1 MAATQATDS
10 HQTVDPQLVAPDDD
24 RVREHTDPEVLAR
37 LDQAMVDR
45 IRELAQDPASPAGRM
60 AISQRID
67 ALEREWDIERVLEA
81 NAGTLALVG
90 TWRAI
95 RRGRPWALLPLVVT
109 GFLIQHAVQGW
120 CPPMFVLRRLGLRSR
135 QEIEVERWAL
145 KLLRGDADHLPP
157 AGSVTDRVNA
167 VFVAVAG

>member
-1 MAATQATDS
+1 MHGNGDQTATI
-10 HQTVDPQLVAPDDD
+10 DPQLISPDDD

-45 IRELAQDPASPAGRM
+45 VRELAQDPASPAGRM

-81 NAGTLALVG
+81 NAGTLALLG
-90 TWRAI
+90 TWRTL
-95 RRGRPWALLPLVVT
+95 RRGRLWAVLPLAVT
-109 GFLIQHAVQGW
+109 AFLIQHAVQGW
-120 CPPMFVLRRLGLRSR
+120 CPPMVVLRRLGVRSR

-145 KLLRGDADHLPP
+145 KLLRGDADHLPSV
-157 AGSVTDRVNA
+157 GSVTDRVNA
-167 VFVAVAG
+167 VLVAVAG

>member
-1 MAATQATDS
+1 MTATSATAP
-10 HQTVDPQLVAPDDD
+10 TPTIDPQQVAPDDD

-81 NAGTLALVG
+81 NAGTLALLG

-95 RRGRPWALLPLVVT
+95 RRGRAWSIVPLVVT

-120 CPPMFVLRRLGLRSR
+120 CPPMVVLRRLGLRSR

-167 VFVAVAG
+167 VLVALAG

>member
-1 MAATQATDS
+1 MAGTQTAQQD
-10 HQTVDPQLVAPDDD
+10 QIVDPQLVAPDDD
-24 RVREHTDPEVLAR
+24 RVREHTDPEVLSR
-37 LDQAMVDR
+37 LDRSMVDR
-45 IRELAQDPASPAGRM
+45 VRDLAQDPATPAGRM

-81 NAGTLALVG
+81 NAGTLALLG
-90 TWRAI
+90 TWKAI
-95 RRGRPWALLPLVVT
+95 RRGRAWALLPLVVT

-120 CPPMFVLRRLGLRSR
+120 CPPMVVLRRLGLRSR

-167 VFVAVAG
+167 VLVAVAG